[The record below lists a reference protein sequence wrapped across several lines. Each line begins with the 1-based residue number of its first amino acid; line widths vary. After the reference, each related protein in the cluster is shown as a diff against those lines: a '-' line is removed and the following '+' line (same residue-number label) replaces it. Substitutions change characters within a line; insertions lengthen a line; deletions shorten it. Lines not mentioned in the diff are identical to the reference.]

1 MIHPVQ
7 NARPSVSAVAG
18 VMLILAG
25 SVQAGTMS
33 ASLTPP
39 VVTSHDIANF
49 AGIVGQ
55 DKWFG
60 PNVRMGQT
68 FTTGSTPLLLK
79 SVSFFIAK
87 HGAEPIKT
95 YSVVVGTFSGG
106 GFTRVYSETFT
117 QDIGWNGGEYMTW
130 TFSKPPALAA
140 NTTYGVEI
148 EMLTSTSGWQS
159 GIPYLCKSENSYD
172 GGQIYE
178 FAARERASEQE
189 SRTLNSKL
197 DRVFH
202 LDLQDPSATGPETVV
217 QVPPGCTY
225 ANGKVSTPRAGK
237 LSSDGGQGPQT
248 GGVPVPG
255 TNLPKAVF
263 DPLVLTGWRRGDA
276 ERPGL
281 TEPSLSP
288 LFKDKDWPSAGPD
301 QLVVKPNMTV
311 VFRTRF
317 QLDAARQ
324 AKMKGGR
331 LYLSRVID
339 KGVVYV
345 NGWKVGENNI
355 YRETSDF
362 SINGLLRVGENVIA
376 VVVTTGGRSG
386 TMAKECRIAP

>member
-1 MIHPVQ
+1 M
-7 NARPSVSAVAG
+7 
-18 VMLILAG
+18 
-25 SVQAGTMS
+25 
-33 ASLTPP
+33 
-39 VVTSHDIANF
+39 
-49 AGIVGQ
+49 
-55 DKWFG
+55 
-60 PNVRMGQT
+60 
-68 FTTGSTPLLLK
+68 
-79 SVSFFIAK
+79 
-87 HGAEPIKT
+87 
-95 YSVVVGTFSGG
+95 
-106 GFTRVYSETFT
+106 
-117 QDIGWNGGEYMTW
+117 
-130 TFSKPPALAA
+130 
-140 NTTYGVEI
+140 
-148 EMLTSTSGWQS
+148 
-159 GIPYLCKSENSYD
+159 
-172 GGQIYE
+172 
-178 FAARERASEQE
+178 
-189 SRTLNSKL
+189 
-197 DRVFH
+197 
-202 LDLQDPSATGPETVV
+202 
-217 QVPPGCTY
+217 
-225 ANGKVSTPRAGK
+225 
-237 LSSDGGQGPQT
+237 
-248 GGVPVPG
+248 
-255 TNLPKAVF
+255 F